1 MVSSTVPSLM
11 STPSWAPFP
20 IPTVSAVGVAR
31 PSAQGQ
37 ATQMTAMAGMSACTR
52 RPSEPA
58 GTRKNHAQ
66 NTTSAISRMAGTNTA
81 AMRSAMRWMGAFV
94 PWASST
100 ARTMRASVE
109 SAPTRRARTVTA
121 PVVFWVPPVTASPA
135 AFTTGS
141 VSPVSMDSSTSVA
154 PSTTTPSTGIFSPGR
169 TSTVSPATTWAN
181 GTSRSSPPRT
191 TRAVGGVRFMS
202 DSMAWF
208 VAPLARLSSILPNS
222 TKVMSMAQVSK

>member
-1 MVSSTVPSLM
+1 
-11 STPSWAPFP
+11 
-20 IPTVSAVGVAR
+20 
-31 PSAQGQ
+31 
-37 ATQMTAMAGMSACTR
+37 
-52 RPSEPA
+52 
-58 GTRKNHAQ
+58 
-66 NTTSAISRMAGTNTA
+66 
-81 AMRSAMRWMGAFV
+81 
-94 PWASST
+94 
-100 ARTMRASVE
+100 MRANVE
-109 SAPTRRARTVTA
+109 SAPTRRARTVTE
-121 PVVFWVPPVTASPA
+121 PVVFWVPPVTASPT

-169 TSTVSPATTWAN
+169 TSTVSPATTWAR

>member
-1 MVSSTVPSLM
+1 M

-81 AMRSAMRWMGAFV
+81 AMRSAMRWMGLSC
-94 PWASST
+94 PGRPPR
-100 ARTMRASVE
+100 RTMRASVE
-109 SAPTRRARTVTA
+109 SAPTRRRAR
-121 PVVFWVPPVTASPA
+121 SP
-135 AFTTGS
+135 
-141 VSPVSMDSSTSVA
+141 
-154 PSTTTPSTGIFSPGR
+154 R
-169 TSTVSPATTWAN
+169 
-181 GTSRSSPPRT
+181 R
-191 TRAVGGVRFMS
+191 
-202 DSMAWF
+202 
-208 VAPLARLSSILPNS
+208 
-222 TKVMSMAQVSK
+222 

>member
-1 MVSSTVPSLM
+1 
-11 STPSWAPFP
+11 
-20 IPTVSAVGVAR
+20 
-31 PSAQGQ
+31 
-37 ATQMTAMAGMSACTR
+37 
-52 RPSEPA
+52 
-58 GTRKNHAQ
+58 
-66 NTTSAISRMAGTNTA
+66 MAGTNTA
-81 AMRSAMRWMGAFV
+81 AMRSAMRWMGALV

-121 PVVFWVPPVTASPA
+121 PVVFWVPPVTASPW

-154 PSTTTPSTGIFSPGR
+154 PSVTTPSTGIFSPGR
-169 TSTVSPATTWAN
+169 TSTVSPATTWAR

-202 DSMAWF
+202 DSMA
-208 VAPLARLSSILPNS
+208 
-222 TKVMSMAQVSK
+222 